1 MKWMKEYFELY
12 TRSQLQGKYPLLI
25 IDSHTSHMSTE
36 FITFTQKHK
45 IICLC
50 LPSHSTNLLQPLD
63 VSVFGALKQN
73 YKGSY
78 PKKPVFQPK
87 ISTKPISFP

>member
-1 MKWMKEYFELY
+1 MEWMKECFEPY
-12 TRSQLQGKYPLLI
+12 TRSQLRGEYQLLI
-25 IDSHTSHMSTE
+25 VDDHASHVSTE

-50 LPSHSTNLLQPLD
+50 LPPYLTYQLQPLD
-63 VSVFGALKQN
+63 VSVFGLIKQN

-78 PKKPVFQPK
+78 LKKTVFQPI